1 MAHQPIGNIKLKVIL
16 INYFKHE
23 ATQLLAVNMSVRHR
37 IFNNIGNSETILEEG
52 ISTIFLQVNFTAG
65 MFEDDLKSLL
75 LCLAIASSGYVQAL
89 D

>member
-1 MAHQPIGNIKLKVIL
+1 MRLDS
-16 INYFKHE
+16 Y
-23 ATQLLAVNMSVRHR
+23 LLAVNMSVRHR

-52 ISTIFLQVNFTAG
+52 ISTFFLQVYFTAG

-75 LCLAIASSGYVQAL
+75 LCLSIASSGYVQAL

>member
-1 MAHQPIGNIKLKVIL
+1 MRQHS
-16 INYFKHE
+16 Y
-23 ATQLLAVNMSVRHR
+23 LLAVNMSVRHR
-37 IFNNIGNSETILEEG
+37 IFKNIGNSETILEEG
-52 ISTIFLQVNFTAG
+52 ISTFFLLVNFTTG